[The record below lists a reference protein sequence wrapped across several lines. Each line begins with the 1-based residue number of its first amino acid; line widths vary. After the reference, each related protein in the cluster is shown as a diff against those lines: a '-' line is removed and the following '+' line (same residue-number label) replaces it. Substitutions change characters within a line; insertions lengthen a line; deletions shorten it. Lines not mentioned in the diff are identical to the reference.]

1 MNDPSDVLIVNL
13 ENLKAAAEKCSYNV
27 KSIYR
32 CMRGWLHAVCTFVF
46 VCVCVSETT
55 R

>member
-27 KSIYR
+27 KGIYR